1 MESPKMEFLAIGDY
15 LVNVNEIGSIGI
27 EEAYKQGEWV
37 LVIKSKV
44 AMSDSRTNTNLAY
57 IVYKSKNECQSA
69 MSKVIDALSGHV
81 IHKI

>member
-1 MESPKMEFLAIGDY
+1 MESQKMEFLAIGDY

-27 EEAYKQGEWV
+27 EDKQGAWV

-44 AMSDSRTNTNLAY
+44 AMSDSRTNTNLAS
-57 IVYKSKNECQSA
+57 IIYKSKNECQSA